1 MKLDVL
7 KREDNGQFGDRVPP
21 NQRLTSGWPVFTS
34 GSTPQI
40 DTKEWQFTVSGAVEE
55 ELTFSWDEFN
65 ALAQATIA
73 TDIHCVTGWSKLD
86 NEWTGVPFADL
97 MARVRPL
104 PHARYVLAQ
113 CYGGYTTNLTLAD
126 LQADDVLF
134 AHSHG
139 GEPLP
144 PEHGGPM
151 RLVVPHLYFWKSA
164 KWVRGL
170 MFTDEDQPGFWEQ
183 YGYHNRGDPWKEE
196 RHS

>member
-1 MKLDVL
+1 MTLNVL
-7 KREDNGQFGDRVPP
+7 KRGDNGQFGERVPP
-21 NQRLTSGWPVFTS
+21 NQRLTSGWPVLTYD
-34 GSTPQI
+34 STPLI

-65 ALAQATIA
+65 ALARATIT
-73 TDIHCVTGWSKLD
+73 TDVHCVTGWSKLD
-86 NEWTGVPFADL
+86 NEWAGVPFADL
-97 MARVRPL
+97 MVRVRPL
-104 PHARYVLAQ
+104 PEARHVLAQ
-113 CYGGYTTNLTLAD
+113 CYGGYTTNVPLAD
-126 LQADDVLF
+126 MQADDVLF

-170 MFTDEDQPGFWEQ
+170 MFIDEDQPGFWEQ
-183 YGYHNRGDPWKEE
+183 YGYHIRGDPWKEE
-196 RHS
+196 RYS